1 MNDSSGKKKKKK
13 IERPEWW
20 KTLHPW
26 EVDVDEWYANEQ
38 SPPPGLNT
46 VTTLLEA
53 MKHNDGFWIRILRYM
68 THTLHVKSWHWV
80 DPETLLIYADPEVS
94 EDAMEEIAKQ
104 VMESVIEI
112 TVRDIGRR
120 LDMPV
125 NLLHYVLSRLRV
137 KVVNEWEIIGG
148 DTAIDLE

>member
-1 MNDSSGKKKKKK
+1 MVDLNDSSEKKKKK

-20 KTLHPW
+20 SILHPW
-26 EVDVDEWYANEQ
+26 EVDIDER
-38 SPPPGLNT
+38 SPPPGFNA

-53 MKHNDGFWIRILRYM
+53 MKHNDGFWTRILRYM
-68 THTLHVKSWHWV
+68 THNLHVRSWCWE
-80 DPETLLIYADPEVS
+80 DPETLLIYTGSEVS
-94 EDAMEEIAKQ
+94 EDAMEKIAKQ

-120 LDMPV
+120 LDMPI

-137 KVVNEWEIIGG
+137 RVKNEWEINV
-148 DTAIDLE
+148 TNEPK

>member
-1 MNDSSGKKKKKK
+1 MNDSREKKKKK

-20 KTLHPW
+20 KILHPQG
-26 EVDVDEWYANEQ
+26 VDEAEWFADNY
-38 SPPPGLNT
+38 SPPPGFSA

-53 MKHNDGFWIRILRYM
+53 MKHNDGFWTRILRYM
-68 THTLHVKSWHWV
+68 THTMHVKTWHWI
-80 DPETLLIYADPEVS
+80 DPKTLLIYVGPEVS
-94 EDAMEEIAKQ
+94 EDVMEEIAKQ

-112 TVRDIGRR
+112 TIRDIGRR

-148 DTAIDLE
+148 ETDIDPE

>member
-1 MNDSSGKKKKKK
+1 MNDSSGKKKKK

-20 KTLHPW
+20 SILHPW
-26 EVDVDEWYANEQ
+26 EVDINEQ
-38 SPPPGLNT
+38 LPPGFNA

-80 DPETLLIYADPEVS
+80 DTETLLIYTGSKVS
-94 EDAMEEIAKQ
+94 EDAMEKIAKQ
-104 VMESVIEI
+104 VMESVVEI

-125 NLLHYVLSRLRV
+125 NLLHYALSRLRV

-148 DTAIDLE
+148 DTAIDCE